1 MRLNISTDIIPI
13 GEFKKQMANWLKITK
28 NTGCPLIITRN
39 GKPSAV
45 VISPEE
51 FDNMQ
56 YTNRFMQSV
65 NQGLKDI
72 TSGNTFST
80 EQIKNKLEQLRS
92 SR

>member
-13 GEFKKQMANWLKITK
+13 GEFKKQLANWLKTTK
-28 NTGCPLIITRN
+28 NTGRPLIITQN
-39 GKPSAV
+39 GKPAAV

-56 YTNRFMQSV
+56 YTKRFIQSV

>member
-13 GEFKKQMANWLKITK
+13 GEFKKQMANWLKTTK
-28 NTGCPLIITRN
+28 NTGRPLIITQN
-39 GKPSAV
+39 GKPAAV

-56 YTNRFMQSV
+56 YTERFMQSV

-80 EQIKNKLEQLRS
+80 EQIKNKLEQFRS